1 MKKDVSERFWEK
13 VDTSGGPDACWEWQ
27 RAKDK
32 WGYGHF
38 KFYIDGKFV
47 QLSHRVAYYLANNE
61 LPADLCVCHRC
72 DNPACCNPQHLFLGT
87 VADNNQDMM
96 RKGRL
101 YRFSKEEISR
111 GAQKGG
117 LLMKTRSKGNNAPSM
132 NGESNPQ
139 SKLTRSQ
146 VDSIRE
152 MRANGFSLKD
162 IAAAFSVST
171 TNVHAI
177 CSWQLWK

>member
-87 VADNNQDMM
+87 VAENNLDMLA
-96 RKGRL
+96 KGRTT
-101 YRFSKEEISR
+101 R
-111 GAQKGG
+111 GEK
-117 LLMKTRSKGNNAPSM
+117 NAAA
-132 NGESNPQ
+132 
-139 SKLTRSQ
+139 
-146 VDSIRE
+146 SITEDCVRTI
-152 MRANGFSLKD
+152 RAMFNAGIKRAD
-162 IAAAFSVST
+162 IAQELGISLYVVKAVVSGKRWGF
-171 TNVHAI
+171 VE
-177 CSWQLWK
+177 